1 MKNTTAWRVG
11 CGDKFKFWEDAWMGG
26 EEPLLARFPMLYS
39 ISTQQHQSIQHM
51 GAIKDAG
58 WEWDFR
64 WRRPLFDSEVDLA
77 VSFLTDVTSH
87 PIQPHKTDQWVWKAD
102 PGGQY
107 TAKSA
112 YYVFR
117 GEIVEQQQDGAFEEL
132 WKIKLPSKIVIFAWR
147 LIRDRLPTKV
157 NLRRRQIQLGDSR
170 CPFCGVEEESAGHL
184 FFLCRKIIP
193 IWWESLSWV
202 NLSGAFPNHPRH
214 HFLQHIYGVTEGMR
228 SSRWKWW
235 WMALTW
241 TIWKHRNTIIFSNGS
256 FNANGI
262 LDDTI
267 FLLWTWLTNLE
278 KDFNTHY
285 NYWSSNIRAGFL
297 NRIG

>member
-1 MKNTTAWRVG
+1 M
-11 CGDKFKFWEDAWMGG
+11 GDFK
-26 EEPLLARFPMLYS
+26 EE
-39 ISTQQHQSIQHM
+39 
-51 GAIKDAG
+51 G

-77 VSFLTDVTSH
+77 VSFLSAVTSH
-87 PIQPHKTDQWVWKAD
+87 PIQPHKSDQWVWKAEPD
-102 PGGQY
+102 GQY

-112 YYVFR
+112 YEVCR
-117 GEIVEQQQDGAFEEL
+117 EDSLDQQQDGVYEEL
-132 WKIKLPSKIVIFAWR
+132 WKFKLPSKIIIFAWR
-147 LIRDRLPTKV
+147 LIRDRLPTRE
-157 NLRRRQIQLGDSR
+157 NLRRRHIQLGDSR
-170 CPFCGVEEESAGHL
+170 CPFCGIEEESAGHL
-184 FFLCRKIIP
+184 FFFCSKILP

-202 NLSGAFPNHPRH
+202 NLSGVFPNQPRQ

-256 FNANGI
+256 LNANRI
-262 LDDTI
+262 LDDAI

-278 KDFNTHY
+278 KGFNMHY
-285 NYWSSNIRAGFL
+285 NYWSTNIRAGFL